1 MSERRY
7 KPGKVAK
14 LVNRSV
20 QTLTLWDRTENLKAK
35 RQTGGHRYY
44 TDDDLTTALNIE
56 RKLEE
61 TVSIL
66 YARVSSP
73 KQKGDLDRQ
82 LNALENF
89 TLARSINI
97 GRKSKEFGG
106 GLNYTRPKFLE
117 VMNLPIAKTGKCTNC
132 RP

>member
-1 MSERRY
+1 
-7 KPGKVAK
+7 
-14 LVNRSV
+14 
-20 QTLTLWDRTENLKAK
+20 LWDRTGKLKAK

-44 TDDDLTTALNIE
+44 TDDDLLAALNIE
-56 RKLEE
+56 RKLDE

-82 LNALENF
+82 FNALENF
-89 TLARSINI
+89 ALACGITI
-97 GRKSKEFGG
+97 GRKIKQVGG

-117 VMNLPIAKTGKCTNC
+117 VMKLPSAKTGKGWQLGISPALITQ
-132 RP
+132 